1 MFRTRTIFARVAWLC
16 TLVSALGL
24 ILANTLF
31 VIRMKENGIEQ
42 ATQELGGCAENISDV
57 FQENYT
63 AGDTGEALF
72 GELYKMA
79 EYEKYVIWIADS
91 YGNIIFRLTGDE
103 QSGEYESYFARGMAV
118 LADSLSQGK
127 MSYTVQDGQAGS
139 DPSGQDIPAA
149 CRHPST

>member
-16 TLVSALGL
+16 TFVSALGL

-31 VIRMKENGIEQ
+31 VIRMKESGIEQ
-42 ATQELGGCAENISDV
+42 ATRELGGCAENISDI

-103 QSGEYESYFARGMAV
+103 QSEE
-118 LADSLSQGK
+118 
-127 MSYTVQDGQAGS
+127 
-139 DPSGQDIPAA
+139 
-149 CRHPST
+149 